1 MGRRY
6 VEIMLHGQEDTRRT
20 FEVDGRKPVGA
31 VVHEYLM
38 SVAPQNANRNYQIMA
53 ETPNGDSVVD
63 PNTTVD
69 DLLSRYGTDRIK
81 IVPGAQFGGR

>member
-20 FEVDGRKPVGA
+20 FEVDGRKPLGSIVR
-31 VVHEYLM
+31 EYLQT
-38 SVAPQNANRNYQIMA
+38 VAPQHANGQIQIMA
-53 ETPNGDSVVD
+53 ETPSGDSVVD

-69 DLLSRYGTDRIK
+69 DLISRYRTDRIR